1 MKIKTLNTFSVV
13 TLPLAPCQTKWFQ
26 NEIDLS
32 ETELNPLAPCQTE
45 WFQNIFCNI
54 VIQHKTFGTMS
65 NRMVPKQKKMLATT
79 MSTFGTMSNR
89 MVPKQ
94 FWVVNRLL
102 ETFGTMSNRMVPKP
116 RIFYL
121 T

>member
-26 NEIDLS
+26 NYLSAYFRIDSPLAPCQTEWFQNEIDLS

-45 WFQNIFCNI
+45 WFQN
-54 VIQHKTFGTMS
+54 KLWS
-65 NRMVPKQKKMLATT
+65 
-79 MSTFGTMSNR
+79 
-89 MVPKQ
+89 
-94 FWVVNRLL
+94 VNRLL